1 MNPSKVLPQ
10 TLGGFSKTF
19 GSLPRKKRE
28 ASFIHREASLKQ
40 LGYQDSN
47 LEKQDQNL
55 LCYHYTISHSAFD
68 AAKVIKN
75 TAHPNIFRTFFIT
88 FAHIPAKREAMMP
101 KKHKN
106 KSDFRQNF
114 RMSQQISLSL

>member
-68 AAKVIKN
+68 AAKVIKIPR
-75 TAHPNIFRTFFIT
+75 TQTFSAHF
-88 FAHIPAKREAMMP
+88 
-101 KKHKN
+101 
-106 KSDFRQNF
+106 
-114 RMSQQISLSL
+114 L